1 MKNFIKFTVLL
12 LSVVAVGSAQ
22 AKSKKK
28 HKAKDN
34 ADMEESYSGVPWG
47 MAGCSIWN
55 YVIKDKEQGPQIGV
69 WALEHFVFGVQTFAI
84 TSGTSNCV
92 EDSSKMAQDEQK
104 VFVEVNLASLQK
116 EAAQGQGQH
125 LDTLAEIFGCSDKV
139 GFANM
144 SQNRYEAI
152 FTNENPSQV
161 LDSYK
166 SEIKSGTLAGKCTR
180 AS

>member
-1 MKNFIKFTVLL
+1 MKNIIAIFAIVLAATFSMGAL
-12 LSVVAVGSAQ
+12 AQ
-22 AKSKKK
+22 KKAAKST
-28 HKAKDN
+28 D
-34 ADMEESYSGVPWG
+34 SYGVPWG

-84 TSGTSNCV
+84 TTGTSNCV
-92 EDSSKMAQDEQK
+92 EGGSKMSQNEQET
-104 VFVEVNLASLQK
+104 FVTVNLASLQK

-125 LDTLAEIFGCSDKV
+125 LDTLAEIFGCEDKV

-152 FTNENPSQV
+152 FTNENPSAV
-161 LDSYK
+161 LESYK
-166 SEIKSGTLAGKCTR
+166 SEIKAGTAGSCTR
-180 AS
+180 AG